1 MMQRFIPFFL
11 AGLTGAISTQ
21 AIDQNAV
28 SQSTVSQNTVSQN
41 TTAKPITCQRSTAQN
56 FFVFGGGGAPSYN
69 EIALEKN
76 MLYFQRSLKEL
87 GFSSSDAPIYFANGN
102 TGEKTVRYVDEQGN
116 QQFKAPNIPNLQGAS
131 SIPNLRNWIAQ
142 SAKEKTTT
150 PLFFYF
156 SGHGEHNRAN
166 EDNAALLMWR
176 DQEFSVQ
183 NFTTLLDRLP
193 QNKPFVTMMSQC
205 YSGSFANLIYR
216 GGDPNKGVALQTRCG
231 FFATIKSRPSV
242 GCTPEVNEADYRDY
256 SSSFFA
262 GLTGRDRTG
271 RKVASA
277 DYNKDGRI
285 SYAEAHAY
293 AKIDKFTTD
302 LPVSTSEVWLQR
314 RVSNPTMQEQILGQA
329 IAPLTKIARP
339 EQRFVIESLS
349 RQFKFDPTRSF
360 NSNFQAMN
368 PDSIKTAE
376 DEAYLVR
383 LSMELTNVAMEQR
396 VRTSKNTQDIQT
408 LDRLVRCEA
417 GSWGKP

>member
-1 MMQRFIPFFL
+1 MMQRFIPVVL
-11 AGLTGAISTQ
+11 ASITSFTLTDSQAIS
-21 AIDQNAV
+21 QN
-28 SQSTVSQNTVSQN
+28 
-41 TTAKPITCQRSTAQN
+41 KPSCQRSSQS
-56 FFVFGGGGAPSYN
+56 FLVFGGGGAPSYN

-87 GFSSSDAPIYFANGN
+87 GYAPNDAPIYFANGN
-102 TGEKTVRYVDEQGN
+102 TGEKTVRYLNEQGD
-116 QQFKAPNIPNLQGAS
+116 QQFKAHTIPNVQGAS
-131 SIPNLRNWIAQ
+131 SVANLQTWMAQ
-142 SAKEKTTT
+142 AAKEKTTT

-156 SGHGEHNRAN
+156 SGHGGHNRMN
-166 EDNAALLMWR
+166 EDNSTLLMWR
-176 DQEFSVQ
+176 DRQLNVQ
-183 NFTTLLDRLP
+183 DFTAMLDRLP

-205 YSGSFANLIYR
+205 YSGSFANLIYN

-262 GLTGRDRTG
+262 GLTGRDRIG

-277 DYNKDGRI
+277 DYNKDRRI
-285 SYAEAHAY
+285 SYSEAHAY

-302 LPVSTSEVWLQR
+302 LPVSTSEAWLQR
-314 RVSNPTMQEQILGQA
+314 QVSNPTMREQILGQP
-329 IAPLTKIARP
+329 IAPLAKIARP

-349 RQFKFDPTRSF
+349 RQFKFDLNRSF
-360 NSNFQAMN
+360 NGNLASMNSNLV
-368 PDSIKTAE
+368 KTAE

-383 LSMELTNVAMEQR
+383 LSMELTNVAMERR
-396 VRTSKNTQDIQT
+396 VKTSKNARSIQT
-408 LDRLVRCEA
+408 LDRLIRCEA

>member
-1 MMQRFIPFFL
+1 MMQRLIPVLL
-11 AGLTGAISTQ
+11 ASVALVTASQVQ
-21 AIDQNAV
+21 ATR
-28 SQSTVSQNTVSQN
+28 QSSKVG
-41 TTAKPITCQRSTAQN
+41 TCQRSSAQN
-56 FFVFGGGGAPSYN
+56 FLVFGGGGAPSYN

-87 GFSSSDAPIYFANGN
+87 GFNPSNAPIYFANGN
-102 TGEKTVRYVDEQGN
+102 TGEKTVRYIDERRSEQY
-116 QQFKAPNIPNLQGAS
+116 KAHNVPNVQGAS
-131 SIPNLRNWIAQ
+131 SIANLRTWLTNA
-142 SAKEKTTT
+142 AKEKSLT

-156 SGHGEHNRAN
+156 SGHGGHNRAN
-166 EDNAALLMWR
+166 EDNSTLLMWR
-176 DQEFSVQ
+176 DRQLNVQ
-183 NFTTLLDRLP
+183 NFTQMLDQLP

-216 GGDPNKGVALQTRCG
+216 GGDPNKGIALQTRCG

-262 GLTGRDRTG
+262 GLTGRDRIG

-277 DYNKDGRI
+277 DYNKDRRI

-293 AKIDKFTTD
+293 AKVDKFTTD
-302 LPVSTSEVWLQR
+302 LPISTSEAWLQR
-314 RVSNPTMQEQILGQA
+314 QVNNPTMQEQILGQP
-329 IAPLTKIARP
+329 IAPLAKIARP

-349 RQFKFDPTRSF
+349 KQFKFDLARSF
-360 NSNFQAMN
+360 SGNLKSMK
-368 PDSIKTAE
+368 PDLVKSAE

-383 LSMELTNVAMEQR
+383 LSMELTNVAMERR
-396 VRTSKNTQDIQT
+396 VKISKDAKSIEILN
-408 LDRLVRCEA
+408 RLLRCES

>member
-1 MMQRFIPFFL
+1 MMQRLIPVLL
-11 AGLTGAISTQ
+11 ASVTLVTGSQVSSQTST
-21 AIDQNAV
+21 
-28 SQSTVSQNTVSQN
+28 SE
-41 TTAKPITCQRSTAQN
+41 KTCQRSTAQN
-56 FFVFGGGGAPSYN
+56 FLVFGGGGAPSYN

-87 GFSSSDAPIYFANGN
+87 GFSASNAPIYFANGN
-102 TGEKTVRYVDEQGN
+102 TGEKTVRYIDERGSEQY
-116 QQFKAPNIPNLQGAS
+116 KAHTVPNVQGAS
-131 SIPNLRNWIAQ
+131 SIANLRTWLSDA
-142 SAKEKTTT
+142 ATEKSST

-156 SGHGEHNRAN
+156 SGHGGHNRAN
-166 EDNAALLMWR
+166 EDNSTLLMWR
-176 DQEFSVQ
+176 DRQLDVQ
-183 NFTTLLDRLP
+183 NFTQMLDQLP

-216 GGDPNKGVALQTRCG
+216 GGNPNQGIALQTRCG

-262 GLTGRDRTG
+262 GLTGRDRVG

-277 DYNKDGRI
+277 DYNRDGRV

-293 AKIDKFTTD
+293 AKVDKFTTD
-302 LPVSTSEVWLQR
+302 LPISTSEAWLQR
-314 RVSNPTMQEQILGQA
+314 QVSNPTMQQQILGQP
-329 IAPLTKIARP
+329 IAPLAKIARP

-349 RQFKFDPTRSF
+349 KQFRFNLARSF
-360 NSNFQAMN
+360 DGNLASMNS
-368 PDSIKTAE
+368 DLVKSAE

-396 VRTSKNTQDIQT
+396 VKTSKDAKSIEILN
-408 LDRLVRCEA
+408 RLIRCEA

>member
-1 MMQRFIPFFL
+1 MMRRFIPVLL
-11 AGLTGAISTQ
+11 ASVTLTNSQ
-21 AIDQNAV
+21 AL
-28 SQSTVSQNTVSQN
+28 SQPSLFQAS
-41 TTAKPITCQRSTAQN
+41 TCQRSNAQN
-56 FFVFGGGGAPSYN
+56 FLVFGGGGGPSYN

-87 GFSSSDAPIYFANGN
+87 GYNPSVAPIYFANGN
-102 TGEKTVRYVDEQGN
+102 TGEKTVRYLDERGREQY
-116 QQFKAPNIPNLQGAS
+116 KTHTIPNVQGAS
-131 SIPNLRNWIAQ
+131 SIANLRTWLTEA
-142 SAKEKTTT
+142 AKEKSST

-156 SGHGEHNRAN
+156 SGHGGHNRVN
-166 EDNAALLMWR
+166 EDNSTLLMWR
-176 DQEFSVQ
+176 DRQLNVQ
-183 NFTTLLDRLP
+183 NFTQMLDRLP

-262 GLTGRDRTG
+262 GLTGRDRVG

-285 SYAEAHAY
+285 AYSEAHAY
-293 AKIDKFTTD
+293 AKVDKFTTD
-302 LPVSTSEVWLQR
+302 LPISTSEAWLQR
-314 RVSNPTMQEQILGQA
+314 QVSNPTMQEQILGQP
-329 IAPLTKIARP
+329 IAPLAKIARP

-349 RQFKFDPTRSF
+349 KQFKFDPARSF
-360 NSNFQAMN
+360 RGNLQAMK
-368 PDSIKTAE
+368 PDLVKTAE

-383 LSMELTNVAMEQR
+383 LSMELTNVAMERR
-396 VRTSKNTQDIQT
+396 VKTSKDAKAIAT
-408 LDRLVRCEA
+408 LNRLLRCES

>member
-1 MMQRFIPFFL
+1 MMQRFIPVFL
-11 AGLTGAISTQ
+11 ATITGITFTDSQAIS
-21 AIDQNAV
+21 
-28 SQSTVSQNTVSQN
+28 QSNSSS
-41 TTAKPITCQRSTAQN
+41 KTCQRSTAQN
-56 FFVFGGGGAPSYN
+56 FLVFGGGGAPSYN

-76 MLYFQRSLKEL
+76 MLYFQRSLKQL
-87 GFSSSDAPIYFANGN
+87 GFSASDAPIYFANGT
-102 TGEKTVRYVDEQGN
+102 TGEKTVRYLDEKGDE
-116 QQFKAPNIPNLQGAS
+116 QFKAPNVPNVQGASNIPNLQ
-131 SIPNLRNWIAQ
+131 NWMAQ
-142 SAKEKTTT
+142 AAKEKTTT

-156 SGHGEHNRAN
+156 SGHGGHNHIN
-166 EDNAALLMWR
+166 EDNSSMWMWR
-176 DQEFSVQ
+176 DRELSVQ
-183 NFTTLLDRLP
+183 NFTTMLDRLP

-205 YSGSFANLIYR
+205 YSGSFANLIYN
-216 GGDPNKGVALQTRCG
+216 GGDPNKGVALRTRCG
-231 FFATIKSRPSV
+231 FFATIKSQPSV
-242 GCTPEVNEADYRDY
+242 GCTAEVNEADYRDY

-262 GLTGRDRTG
+262 GLTGRDRIG

-314 RVSNPTMQEQILGQA
+314 QVSNPTMQEQILGQP
-329 IAPLTKIARP
+329 IAPLAKIARP

-360 NSNFQAMN
+360 SGNLRSMNS
-368 PDSIKTAE
+368 DLIKTAE

-383 LSMELTNVAMEQR
+383 LSMELTNVAVERR
-396 VRTSKNTQDIQT
+396 VKSSKNTQAIQT

-417 GSWGKP
+417 GSWSKP

>member
-1 MMQRFIPFFL
+1 MMTMMQRFIPVVL
-11 AGLTGAISTQ
+11 ASITGITFTDSQAIS
-21 AIDQNAV
+21 
-28 SQSTVSQNTVSQN
+28 QSNV
-41 TTAKPITCQRSTAQN
+41 TTTCSRSTAQN
-56 FFVFGGGGAPSYN
+56 FLVFGGGGAPSYN

-87 GFSSSDAPIYFANGN
+87 GFSPSEVPIYFANGS
-102 TGEKTVRYVDEQGN
+102 TDEKTVRYLDEKGD
-116 QQFKAPNIPNLQGAS
+116 QQFKAHSIPNVQGAS
-131 SIPNLRNWIAQ
+131 SITNLQNWMAQ
-142 SAKEKTTT
+142 AAKEKAAT

-156 SGHGEHNRAN
+156 SGHGGHNRSN
-166 EDNAALLMWR
+166 EDNSSMWMWGDQAL
-176 DQEFSVQ
+176 SVQ
-183 NFTTLLDRLP
+183 NFTAMLDRLP

-205 YSGSFANLIYR
+205 YSGSFANLIYN
-216 GGDPNKGVALQTRCG
+216 GGNPNKRIALQTRCG
-231 FFATIKSRPSV
+231 FFATIKSQPSV
-242 GCTPEVNEADYRDY
+242 GCTAEVNEADYRDY

-262 GLTGRDRTG
+262 GLTGRDCIG

-314 RVSNPTMQEQILGQA
+314 QVNSRTMQEQFLGQS
-329 IAPLTKIARP
+329 IASLAKIARP

-349 RQFKFDPTRSF
+349 RQFKFDPSRSF
-360 NSNFQAMN
+360 NSNVRSIN
-368 PDSIKTAE
+368 PNLVKTDE
-376 DEAYLVR
+376 DQAYLVR

-396 VRTSKNTQDIQT
+396 VRTSKNAQAIQM
-408 LDRLVRCEA
+408 LDRLIHCEA